1 MQIMSHVTYSQ
12 AVLVTAAANC
22 PATSAGIHWQQA
34 GSSVTMS
41 VAVVER
47 DLRASAALQ
56 IILGAE
62 HAVSRVNWKL
72 VLNAPR
78 MEIDAERQ
86 KHLCV

>member
-1 MQIMSHVTYSQ
+1 MTILLQ
-12 AVLVTAAANC
+12 ATRF
-22 PATSAGIHWQQA
+22 T
-34 GSSVTMS
+34 TKS

-47 DLRASAALQ
+47 DLRAGAALQ

-72 VLNAPR
+72 VLNASN

>member
-1 MQIMSHVTYSQ
+1 
-12 AVLVTAAANC
+12 
-22 PATSAGIHWQQA
+22 
-34 GSSVTMS
+34 MS

-56 IILGAE
+56 IVLGAE
-62 HAVSRVNWKL
+62 HAVSRVNWKM